1 MTKPYFIWAIIIG
14 ILFLSGAGFGG
25 YTLKK
30 QVDSAREEIGVLD
43 TKLASTTNTL
53 TQAEQENTFLFEQL
67 QNEQR
72 RNNDLEERVE
82 EAEDVLG
89 IIVKIQNTDPE
100 LLQKYS
106 KVYFLNEHYRPEKME
121 QIPDKWVVEDLGEEY
136 IHEKI
141 WPFLE
146 DMLKDAERDG
156 LDLRI
161 ISAFRSFDEQAQL
174 KGQYTVQYGTGANTF
189 SADQGYSEHQLGT
202 TVDVSTDQ
210 LGTSFTSID
219 QTEAFSWL
227 EKNAHKYGF
236 ILSYPQ
242 NNQYYQYEP
251 WHWRFVGRDLARDLE
266 RKNESFYDLDQREID
281 EYIVEFFD

>member
-1 MTKPYFIWAIIIG
+1 MSKTSFIWTIVIG
-14 ILFLSGAGFGG
+14 VLFLSGAGFGG

-30 QVDSAREEIGVLD
+30 QLDGAREEIGILN
-43 TKLASTTNTL
+43 TKLASTTQTL
-53 TQAEQENTFLFEQL
+53 ADSQQENSFLFEQL

-82 EAEDVLG
+82 EAEEVLG
-89 IIVKIQNTDPE
+89 IIVKVQNTDPE

-121 QIPDKWVVEDLGEEY
+121 QVPDKWVVADRGEEY
-136 IHEKI
+136 VHKNV

-146 DMLKDAERDG
+146 DMLKGAARDNV
-156 LDLRI
+156 DLRI
-161 ISAFRSFDEQAQL
+161 ISASRSFDEQSTL
-174 KGQYTVQYGTGANTF
+174 KGQYTTIYGTGANTF

-202 TVDVSTDQ
+202 TVDLSTEQ
-210 LGTSFTSID
+210 LGNSFTNID
-219 QTEAFSWL
+219 QTEAFDWL
-227 EKNAHKYGF
+227 QDNAHKYGF

-251 WHWRFVGRDLARDLE
+251 WHWRFVGRDLASDLD